1 MVFLAAESNN
11 WQIEDLPQADCGHVH
26 ENISSFGKEKVNN
39 WEFCKK
45 KLCPSSVSVM
55 VRRIFSSWA
64 LSATRFTTF
73 FSLYYF
79 SFFKKS
85 RLFSLVKTDCVYMIN
100 KIIQGCLQIRTFSSR
115 VQLDTKRLWQFILSC
130 SIPHSF
136 AALTHEIASWTLE
149 EKFHINAQSCIILY
163 ILNEDKMADFAI
175 QFHAKFLPKLPY
187 STNFNACLWLDR
199 SVIGCHTALEPSAA
213 DHRKSCR
220 WMWSH

>member
-1 MVFLAAESNN
+1 
-11 WQIEDLPQADCGHVH
+11 
-26 ENISSFGKEKVNN
+26 
-39 WEFCKK
+39 
-45 KLCPSSVSVM
+45 
-55 VRRIFSSWA
+55 
-64 LSATRFTTF
+64 
-73 FSLYYF
+73 
-79 SFFKKS
+79 
-85 RLFSLVKTDCVYMIN
+85 MIN

-136 AALTHEIASWTLE
+136 AALTHEIASWTLV

-175 QFHAKFLPKLPY
+175 QPHAKFLPKLPY

-199 SVIGCHTALEPSAA
+199 SVIGCHTALQPSAA